1 MKDRGGFTRSNVKV
15 LRVIL
20 DFFEDFCLVI
30 KRRQERKPFR
40 EFTEI
45 LQYFFF
51 TSLPNKSIL
60 SNALSMTLSLTISSL
75 VSAVDRRTQRAD
87 YCTFICHE

>member
-45 LQYFFF
+45 LQNFFSRRYQTKAF
-51 TSLPNKSIL
+51 SLML
-60 SNALSMTLSLTISSL
+60 F
-75 VSAVDRRTQRAD
+75 Q
-87 YCTFICHE
+87 

>member
-45 LQYFFF
+45 LQYIFFHVV
-51 TSLPNKSIL
+51 TKQKHSL
-60 SNALSMTLSLTISSL
+60 
-75 VSAVDRRTQRAD
+75 
-87 YCTFICHE
+87 

>member
-30 KRRQERKPFR
+30 KRKQEKKPFR

-51 TSLPNKSIL
+51 HVVTKQRHSL
-60 SNALSMTLSLTISSL
+60 
-75 VSAVDRRTQRAD
+75 
-87 YCTFICHE
+87 

>member
-60 SNALSMTLSLTISSL
+60 SDALSMTLSFIFPWTYPNFFISISSR
-75 VSAVDRRTQRAD
+75 SQDSKG
-87 YCTFICHE
+87 